1 MFYITKFFNNLSIIR
16 LLFFGFFIR
25 LIFLVYFPQD
35 FADTNTYL
43 RIGENIFKGQIVYS
57 DMHMPGYGVWAYL
70 LNYFFDNSIGFKIGD
85 IIISCFT
92 IYLIYLISKEIFLN
106 NFVAKISAF
115 LFTIYPFSIFYSISG
130 LSETLFVFFLL
141 LAILMLYKNYFF
153 ISFVIFV
160 LSIYV
165 KSTTDI
171 LAPIVLFTF
180 FFFVKKYNFK
190 KIGFLLFSYFLV
202 YSFLMAPWWYHN
214 LKKYDGFV
222 RTNLAANYHLYS
234 GNNPKNKTGGGIGG
248 IDVDHTVVSKNF
260 NNEPL
265 KLNIAYRDAALNYI
279 KDNPNETLKLYFKKF
294 NRFWSFYPF
303 KMPNNLIANDENYE
317 ELFNANKYNNINYK
331 IISIFSYGI
340 IFSLSI
346 IFIFFFS
353 KKYLKKISPLLAIIL
368 FLTIIHIITIS
379 SIRYRFPIEPILV
392 IFASFVIKQILSKKK
407 II

>member
-1 MFYITKFFNNLSIIR
+1 MLFITKFFINLSITR

-57 DMHMPGYGVWAYL
+57 DVHMPGYGIWAYL

-92 IYLIYLISKEIFLN
+92 IYLVYLISKEIFLD

-153 ISFVIFV
+153 ISFFIFV

-171 LAPIVLFTF
+171 LAPIVILTF
-180 FFFVKKYNFK
+180 CFFVKKYNLK
-190 KIGFLLFSYFLV
+190 KISFLLFSYFLV
-202 YSFLMAPWWYHN
+202 YSFLMSPWWYHN
-214 LKKYDGFV
+214 FKKYNGFV

-248 IDVDHTVVSKNF
+248 IDVDHTQISRNF
-260 NNEPL
+260 NNRPL
-265 KLNIAYRDAALNYI
+265 ELDKAYRDSALSYI
-279 KDNPNETLKLYFKKF
+279 KNNPHETVNLYFKK
-294 NRFWSFYPF
+294 
-303 KMPNNLIANDENYE
+303 LIL
-317 ELFNANKYNNINYK
+317 LFLRYQNMIYC
-331 IISIFSYGI
+331 
-340 IFSLSI
+340 SLRV
-346 IFIFFFS
+346 FIQTFFF
-353 KKYLKKISPLLAIIL
+353 PL
-368 FLTIIHIITIS
+368 
-379 SIRYRFPIEPILV
+379 
-392 IFASFVIKQILSKKK
+392 
-407 II
+407 